1 MTLKRPKRR
10 KRKPSKDAVLRLIL
24 KKLMKDLREKEGF
37 YWIVITTICYL
48 RTNWQLKNKMY
59 QQDSARIKV
68 CFVTSF

>member
-1 MTLKRPKRR
+1 
-10 KRKPSKDAVLRLIL
+10 
-24 KKLMKDLREKEGF
+24 MKDLREKEGF